1 MPAIFECDWP
11 RRVESSRAERW
22 RSPLQTSSVNL
33 MSSTQTK
40 DDKSTADTA
49 RAFDEREHPSPPMGV
64 LPDEYTNIEVGEP
77 SVDVDFSIEKLTPHL
92 CRLSDRTYKQGLQ
105 FRSVPLGTGDGYRSA
120 RLTVR
125 GPLATGRYRQNRSS
139 VVDFGCRRSIE
150 GEIDRWR
157 SIEGEKGKKKK
168 RKRRKNKEEDLLSP
182 CRRCPCVVLHG
193 RFFSRARRKIEA
205 TSPW

>member
-1 MPAIFECDWP
+1 MKANDLLVCRHDPTFYL
-11 RRVESSRAERW
+11 RQ
-22 RSPLQTSSVNL
+22 L
-33 MSSTQTK
+33 
-40 DDKSTADTA
+40 
-49 RAFDEREHPSPPMGV
+49 
-64 LPDEYTNIEVGEP
+64 YTNIEVGEP

-92 CRLSDRTYKQGLQ
+92 CRLSDRTYKQSLQ

-125 GPLATGRYRQNRSS
+125 GPLATGRYRQNQSS